1 MNTVGF
7 SNWLLS
13 KGHNKKTTSSD
24 IVSRLKRID
33 KEILYSDLHTNID
46 EQYNLDLCKG
56 LLSLLSRGKD
66 NKNNVLRNTNL
77 PINKPEISNYKTSL
91 NKYLKYLESD
101 I

>member
-1 MNTVGF
+1 MNIVGF

-13 KGHNKKTTSSD
+13 KGHNKKITSD
-24 IVSRLKRID
+24 IVSRLKRINR
-33 KEILYSDLHTNID
+33 EILYSDLHTNID
-46 EQYNLDLCKG
+46 EQYNFDFCKG
-56 LLSLLSRGKD
+56 LLNLLSRDMDK
-66 NKNNVLRNTNL
+66 KNNVLRNTNL

>member
-13 KGHNKKTTSSD
+13 KGHNKKTASD
-24 IVSRLKRID
+24 IVSRLKRIN

-56 LLSLLSRGKD
+56 LLNLLSRDKD

-77 PINKPEISNYKTSL
+77 PINKHEISNYKTSL

>member
-13 KGHNKKTTSSD
+13 KGHNKKITSD
-24 IVSRLKRID
+24 IVSRLKRIN

-56 LLSLLSRGKD
+56 LLNLLSRDKD

>member
-1 MNTVGF
+1 MNIVGF

-13 KGHNKKTTSSD
+13 KGNNKKTTSD

-33 KEILYSDLHTNID
+33 KEILYSDWHTSID
-46 EQYNLDLCKG
+46 EQYKFDCCKG
-56 LLSLLSRGKD
+56 LLDLLSRDKD
-66 NKNNVLRNTNL
+66 NKNNILINTNL
-77 PINKPEISNYKTSL
+77 PIDKSEISNYKTSL